1 MISVGAQSIAQTEC
15 FRRLHLL
22 SSHVALVK
30 EMELGL
36 KTILGNEM
44 QFYIFMV
51 SVKYL

>member
-1 MISVGAQSIAQTEC
+1 M
-15 FRRLHLL
+15 
-22 SSHVALVK
+22 ALVK

-36 KTILGNEM
+36 KTISGNEM